1 MGRGCAVE
9 GGEGEGRL
17 IQRRTSPQQRQG
29 LAHRGAQAQVGRR
42 QHRDIGHRIAGQ
54 LVAHLVAERDALK
67 AAMDKDSELLTIAY
81 MDGSHR
87 STQAHRETIKRLTAE
102 RDAAREEL
110 AKR

>member
-1 MGRGCAVE
+1 MDRGRAVE
-9 GGEGEGRL
+9 DGEGEGRL

-29 LAHRGAQAQVGRR
+29 LAHRGAQAQVRCR

-54 LVAHLVAERDALK
+54 LVAHL
-67 AAMDKDSELLTIAY
+67 
-81 MDGSHR
+81 G
-87 STQAHRETIKRLTAE
+87 AE